1 MVNRILNLCSCIS
14 EFINF
19 DGGEWIKCSAK
30 LCILSSPSSFNKFNN
45 AWIFYLSHFSDRKDE
60 LEGEVFEILLT
71 FSDFM
76 SFKEMFLDY
85 RAVSMI
91 KFIWC

>member
-1 MVNRILNLCSCIS
+1 MVIM
-14 EFINF
+14 
-19 DGGEWIKCSAK
+19 
-30 LCILSSPSSFNKFNN
+30 
-45 AWIFYLSHFSDRKDE
+45 SHFSDRKDE

-85 RAVSMI
+85 RAVSI
-91 KFIWC
+91 LDSTGNYLPFNNNIN

>member
-1 MVNRILNLCSCIS
+1 MVI
-14 EFINF
+14 
-19 DGGEWIKCSAK
+19 
-30 LCILSSPSSFNKFNN
+30 
-45 AWIFYLSHFSDRKDE
+45 LSHFSDRKDE

-85 RAVSMI
+85 RAVSI
-91 KFIWC
+91 LDSTGNYLPFDNNIN